1 MDDSHNGGKK
11 YETYKAKKVENV
23 VSSDQD
29 VMLILSKYGSKK
41 LADGELSKYDG
52 GQGSRKEEGSPTNT
66 QGEMSQIPVTHQEYS
81 PSTKTYSNINTTN
94 LVETKYA
101 PDSSNKVTK

>member
-52 GQGSRKEEGSPTNT
+52 G
-66 QGEMSQIPVTHQEYS
+66 
-81 PSTKTYSNINTTN
+81 
-94 LVETKYA
+94 
-101 PDSSNKVTK
+101 